1 MDSRSKFISQLG
13 ACTRTLNAE
22 IKKTIVDVKAVRTG
36 KMKNSTKVKI
46 DFDFNKEVFSIK
58 SINSTFYFKFV
69 DKGTIYITPRNITN
83 KTIGKDNVQKAL
95 SKLYDVWIDYQ
106 IDREFEVIKPKYGI

>member
-1 MDSRSKFISQLG
+1 MTSKAKFNSQLG

-36 KMKNSTKVKI
+36 LMKNTMKVKVE
-46 DFDFNKEVFSIK
+46 FDDSKDIFTIRSVKE
-58 SINSTFYFKFV
+58 TFYFKFV

-83 KTIGKDNVQKAL
+83 KTINKDNVQKAFN
-95 SKLYDVWIDYQ
+95 KLYDVYIDYL
-106 IDREFEVIKPKYGI
+106 IDREFEIVKL

>member
-1 MDSRSKFISQLG
+1 MTSKAKFNSQLG

-36 KMKNSTKVKI
+36 LMKNTMRVKVE
-46 DFDFNKEVFSIK
+46 FDFSKEVFTIRSIK
-58 SINSTFYFKFV
+58 ETFYFKFV
-69 DKGTIYITPRNITN
+69 DKGTIYITPRNITD

-95 SKLYDVWIDYQ
+95 DKLYGVWIDYQ
-106 IDREFEVIKPKYGI
+106 VDREFEVIKPKYGI